1 MVFKT
6 SAHFLFLARERYMVK
21 FFFIMIINFLLIF
34 KGFNFRLLKIIFP
47 KPGGQNQMWLFG
59 GSGSGYI

>member
-47 KPGGQNQMWLFG
+47 KPGGQNQM
-59 GSGSGYI
+59 